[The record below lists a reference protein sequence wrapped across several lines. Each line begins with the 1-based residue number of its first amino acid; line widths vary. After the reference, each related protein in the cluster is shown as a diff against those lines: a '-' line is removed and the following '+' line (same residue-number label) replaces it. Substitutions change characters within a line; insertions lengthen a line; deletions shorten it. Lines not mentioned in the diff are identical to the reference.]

1 MSKEN
6 SRVRLWYALAFL
18 ILLLTE
24 VLIALFVHDAF
35 VRPYIGD
42 VLVVI
47 VIYSFIR
54 IIIPHKIRLLPLY
67 VFIFAAGVEVL
78 QLFNFVDLIGLGDIG
93 FFRVLIGSVFDI
105 KDVICYATGCILLV
119 AYEILRIKKDF

>member
-54 IIIPHKIRLLPLY
+54 IFIPHKIRLLPLY

-119 AYEILRIKKDF
+119 AYEVLRLKKEF

>member
-54 IIIPHKIRLLPLY
+54 IFIPHKIRLLPLY

-78 QLFNFVDLIGLGDIG
+78 QLFNFVDLIGLGDIR

-105 KDVICYATGCILLV
+105 KDVICYAAGCALLG
-119 AYEILRIKKDF
+119 AFEILRIKKDF

>member
-24 VLIALFVHDAF
+24 VLIALFVHDSF

-54 IIIPHKIRLLPLY
+54 IFIPHKIRLLPLY

-78 QLFNFVDLIGLGDIG
+78 QLCNFVDLIGLGDIR
-93 FFRVLIGSVFDI
+93 FFRVLFGSVFDI
-105 KDVICYATGCILLV
+105 KDVICYAAGCALLG
-119 AYEILRIKKDF
+119 AYEVLRLKKEF